1 MIKRSPRS
9 TVTIFLLPLRGRP
22 TPGLLQAIEES
33 IDSNYDSVLNV
44 DMFQ

>member
-9 TVTIFLLPLRGRP
+9 TVTIFLLPLRGQP

-33 IDSNYDSVLNV
+33 IDSNNDFVLNV
-44 DMFQ
+44 DVFQ